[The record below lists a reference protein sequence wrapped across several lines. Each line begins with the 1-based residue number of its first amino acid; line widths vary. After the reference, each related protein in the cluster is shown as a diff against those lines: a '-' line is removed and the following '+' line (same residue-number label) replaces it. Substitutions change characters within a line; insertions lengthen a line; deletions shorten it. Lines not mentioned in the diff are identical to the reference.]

1 MALSSV
7 SSHVGILR
15 NGTGAWNAWRQ
26 ENPSAIPNLA
36 GIALD
41 SSERQLGPMHGGPIN
56 LRGALLRDAV
66 LRFATLTTADLAA
79 ANLSGAN
86 LTHARL
92 DQANLRA
99 AKLGNSCLDY
109 ANLDGANLSKVS
121 LRGASLRFTSLSG
134 ADLEAANLSDANLTH
149 ARLNQANLQ
158 AANLSN
164 THFGYADF
172 AGASLSK
179 AKLHGADLAN
189 AKNLTCAQLEKC
201 VGDESTV
208 LPPHLQGSVSWSPI
222 GSEAR
227 TATFVY
233 RGSRQAPRGVGLRS
247 LRQAGWIAA
256 FASIAGIALA
266 GWWQYPP
273 LHQPSENVVDHRV
286 PHPKPILDHRI
297 SLLATGAPF
306 ELKLIDAP
314 ALSIRALDRPKLAAV
329 VQPRV
334 PETLSEMSLPPPAYA
349 ELSPFAAGGEQAE
362 ITEQHPVLENVRL
375 ISPQEADAVAAL
387 RASDERRREI
397 AAFETMGTPITIE
410 EGREPGTLLVP
421 LVSLSRQVT
430 LASGQDRAAMPIMK
444 LSAEMST
451 LHPLEDSTAPLL
463 GEARQQLSPVASLLF
478 WAKRREVLRAVP
490 PLEILLT
497 SVRVPAQPRETKRQ
511 HFVSLTEGDPLL
523 LTVSLSHQ
531 TIDVYRGTT
540 LVMTSRVSSGMPGH
554 ETKPGVFSILEKQ
567 VFHHS
572 NIYSGAPMPWMQ
584 RLTRSGTAL
593 HAGIVPGYPAS
604 HGCVR
609 LPFSFA
615 PRLFKMTAVGE
626 NVLIASDRLMPKLIE
641 HPHLFQPRPRPRA
654 LAMAHDE
661 EFSWR
666 LSDGS
671 SGESD
676 GIVVLPVVLAK
687 EVGAII
693 GTTEHRSSE
702 SPEQISTS
710 TEPSPSDDK
719 GDAIAPAPLRILVTR
734 RTQRDQMIGLQYT
747 LSAMGYLKHQNFDGT
762 FGKATVAAIMAFQ
775 KANGLTETGALNGDF
790 VKKVYAAA
798 GKSEPPEGHLF
809 VRQGFNRVFD
819 APVVL
824 RQPSQA
830 LGTHLYTA
838 LNFAPGD
845 TKTRWIALSLEG
857 GDSAT
862 VLDRLEISD
871 EVHQK
876 ISENLT
882 PGSSLIVA
890 DTSVDSAVLP
900 EGDDFLVWAKEPSS
914 KTEPA
919 HVKQANVE
927 HPQVAQA
934 NRKRA
939 THARRRGT
947 MPRESWSRAV
957 KPYNR
962 ERFLRFDAPRWFSR
976 W

>member
-1 MALSSV
+1 VALSSV

-15 NGTGAWNAWRQ
+15 NGTDAWNAWRQ

-36 GIALD
+36 DIALD

-99 AKLGNSCLDY
+99 ANLSNSCLDY

-121 LRGASLRFTSLSG
+121 LRGASLRFASLSG
-134 ADLEAANLSDANLTH
+134 ADLEAANLSGANLTH

-164 THFGYADF
+164 THLGYVDF

-201 VGDESTV
+201 IGDESTV

-233 RGSRQAPRGVGLRS
+233 RGSRQAPRGVVLRS

-256 FASIAGIALA
+256 LASIAALALA

-273 LHQPSENVVDHRV
+273 LNLPSENVVDHTV
-286 PHPKPILDHRI
+286 PHPKPILDNRI
-297 SLLATGAPF
+297 SLLTTGAPS

-314 ALSIRALDRPKLAAV
+314 ALSIRALDRPELAAV

-334 PETLSEMSLPPPAYA
+334 PETLSEMPLPPPAYA
-349 ELSPFAAGGEQAE
+349 ELSPSAAGDDQTE
-362 ITEQHPVLENVRL
+362 ITERHPVLENVRL
-375 ISPQEADAVAAL
+375 ISPQEADAVAAP

-397 AAFETMGTPITIE
+397 AALETMGTPITIE

-430 LASGQDRAAMPIMK
+430 LASGPNKAATPIMK

-463 GEARQQLSPVASLLF
+463 GEARQLSLVASLLF

-490 PLEILLT
+490 PSSEILLT
-497 SVRVPAQPRETKRQ
+497 SVRVPARPRETKRQ
-511 HFVSLTEGDPLL
+511 NSAEGDPLL

-593 HAGIVPGYPAS
+593 HAGMVPGYPAS

-654 LAMAHDE
+654 LAMAHDK

-666 LSDGS
+666 RSDGS
-671 SGESD
+671 SEESD
-676 GIVVLPVVLAK
+676 GAVVLPVVLAK
-687 EVGAII
+687 EVGAMI
-693 GTTEHRSSE
+693 GTTEQRSSE
-702 SPEQISTS
+702 NPEQVSTS

-747 LSAMGYLKHQNFDGT
+747 LSAMGYLKRQNFDGT

-819 APVVL
+819 APIAL

-845 TKTRWIALSLEG
+845 TKTRWIAFSLEG

-871 EVHQK
+871 EVRQK

-914 KTEPA
+914 KTEPP

-927 HPQVAQA
+927 QPYVAQA
-934 NRKRA
+934 NPKRA
-939 THARRRGT
+939 THARRRGA

-962 ERFLRFDAPRWFSR
+962 DRFLRFDAPRWFSR